1 MKRWR
6 SGCDG
11 MIAVNSIFASLAVG
25 LLALVVA
32 LAERS
37 LLTRACVL
45 LLLIAFLMF
54 AHSSETITDAVESDD
69 VLMYQRSHVKYNL
82 GVVLVL
88 TSIGLLLWSQ
98 GYRYLSIIPIIGTWN
113 PWLRD
118 LIWLL
123 RKPKGEWQEYLE
135 RLTSDDR
142 DGQ

>member
-32 LAERS
+32 LADRS
-37 LLTRACVL
+37 PLTRTCVL

-54 AHSSETITDAVESDD
+54 AHASETITDAVERDD

-98 GYRYLSIIPIIGTWN
+98 EYRYLSIIPVVGTWN

-118 LIWLL
+118 FIWLL
-123 RKPKGEWQEYLE
+123 RKPKDQWQEYLKG
-135 RLTSDDR
+135 LMS
-142 DGQ
+142 

>member
-32 LAERS
+32 LADRS
-37 LLTRACVL
+37 PLTRTCVL

-54 AHSSETITDAVESDD
+54 AHASETITDAVERDD

-82 GVVLVL
+82 GVVLPVL
-88 TSIGLLLWSQ
+88 VLGVAIAFGLNPEKVERFRKERRAAMRLVTGVTL
-98 GYRYLSIIPIIGTWN
+98 IIIAVLMYAGVI
-113 PWLRD
+113 
-118 LIWLL
+118 
-123 RKPKGEWQEYLE
+123 
-135 RLTSDDR
+135 
-142 DGQ
+142 